1 MPIQLGSELNEFR
14 KHCCSSLT
22 PMSFNLGSELL
33 HRSFAELLRLTPM
46 SFNLGSEPLF
56 SNLYL
61 IVT

>member
-1 MPIQLGSELNEFR
+1 MLFNLDSELKTMKAIDDFGLIPMSFNLGSEQSTRDKAWLIR
-14 KHCCSSLT
+14 LT

-33 HRSFAELLRLTPM
+33 
-46 SFNLGSEPLF
+46 F

>member
-1 MPIQLGSELNEFR
+1 MSFNLGSEPKLFILR
-14 KHCCSSLT
+14 GLDSLA
-22 PMSFNLGSELL
+22 PMSFNLGSELGYDL
-33 HRSFAELLRLTPM
+33 IKGELGLAPM

>member
-1 MPIQLGSELNEFR
+1 
-14 KHCCSSLT
+14 
-22 PMSFNLGSELL
+22 MSFNLGSEHLG
-33 HRSFAELLRLTPM
+33 SELGYDLSLAPM

>member
-1 MPIQLGSELNEFR
+1 MWQ
-14 KHCCSSLT
+14 SLA
-22 PMSFNLGSELL
+22 PMSFNLGSEQLVAL
-33 HRSFAELLRLTPM
+33 AVIRTGLAPM

>member
-1 MPIQLGSELNEFR
+1 MPFYLGSELNLSGLTSPR
-14 KHCCSSLT
+14 SLT
-22 PMSFNLGSELL
+22 PMSFNLGSEHYLL
-33 HRSFAELLRLTPM
+33 AFSILPRLTPM